1 MEVIK
6 VIVKGELPK
15 GCIECRYCPG
25 NGQQIPT
32 GCRVMMYV
40 IDYAIYVASARPDW
54 CPLVSTDDLP
64 TDKDGWEWY
73 MMSLIVQGKEK

>member
-15 GCIECRYCPG
+15 GCINCNLLSAISPTCCQAILE
-25 NGQQIPT
+25 NGQFKLIEDINT
-32 GCRVMMYV
+32 
-40 IDYAIYVASARPDW
+40 RPPW